1 MSTKSYEKMT
11 KPELEEA
18 SKFFKLN
25 DRVQELATDNE
36 RQDGLPTKADYI
48 QALNEFKD
56 KQAASV
62 ETDETEDEIGGE
74 TGSSNKS
81 KEQLVVDD
89 LTRKVMVIV
98 HDHNNTQ
105 TTEEDLEGMVYT
117 QGWGNMLTGGY
128 SDNIALHG
136 RPQYVHRGAI
146 LAMEDILIP
155 TTFKD
160 NEGKEKPSRTKKRFA
175 ITEVDGWT
183 QDQLDSHAKEQK
195 LKKI

>member
-25 DRVQELATDNE
+25 DRAKELAVENE
-36 RQDGLPTKADYI
+36 RQDGIPTKADYV

-56 KQAASV
+56 KQAGSI
-62 ETDETEDEIGGE
+62 EIKDENEIGGE

-128 SDNIALHG
+128 SDSIALHG

-146 LAMEDILIP
+146 LAMESILIP

-175 ITEVDGWT
+175 ITEQDGWT
-183 QDQLDSHAKEQK
+183 QDQLEAHAKAQK

>member
-1 MSTKSYEKMT
+1 MATKAYEKMT

-25 DRVQELATDNE
+25 DRVEELAKENE
-36 RQDGLPTKADYI
+36 RQDGVATKADYI
-48 QALNEFKD
+48 QALNEFKE
-56 KQAASV
+56 KQE
-62 ETDETEDEIGGE
+62 ETNGKESEDEIGGE

-105 TTEEDLEGMVYT
+105 TTEEDLEGMVYA
-117 QGWGNMLTGGY
+117 QGWGNMLTCGY
-128 SDNIALHG
+128 SDSIAMHG

-146 LAMEDILIP
+146 LAMETILIP

-160 NEGKEKPSRTKKRFA
+160 NDGKEKPSRTKKRFA